1 MNNNMEHTQE
11 EIIALIEQN
20 RLENAIDKLIAFAQV
35 IAPEQEATVRLKRS
49 QFNELKQEELLFGKT
64 TNVREQRNAL
74 KLQLIQL
81 ANAIAQTRQNA
92 SASNEAIDIVTLK
105 QLFREGELA
114 SLFTLLEQQLNEKSA
129 LYDELLL
136 IEQEWKNY
144 THRSQNNLASTDAL
158 SIQRNQINQRVL
170 ALINELGT

>member
-1 MNNNMEHTQE
+1 MEHTRE
-11 EIIALIEQN
+11 EIIVLIEQN
-20 RLENAIDKLIAFAQV
+20 KLENAIDKLIAFAQV
-35 IAPEQEATVRLKRS
+35 IAPEQETAVRLKRA

-81 ANAIAQTRQNA
+81 TNAIAKATQKSFT
-92 SASNEAIDIVTLK
+92 SNEAIDVSTLK

-114 SLFTLLEQQLNEKSA
+114 PLFTLLEQQLNEKSA

-144 THRSQNNLASTDAL
+144 THRSKNSLASADAL

-170 ALINELGT
+170 ALINGLGA